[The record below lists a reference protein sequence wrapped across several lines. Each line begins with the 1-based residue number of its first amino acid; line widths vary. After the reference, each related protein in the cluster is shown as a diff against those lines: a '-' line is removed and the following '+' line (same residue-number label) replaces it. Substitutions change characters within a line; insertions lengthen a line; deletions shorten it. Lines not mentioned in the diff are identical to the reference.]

1 MWYEQ
6 EIEQWAG
13 AWYDGVDYSWRFE
26 VSTYGRIRNAKNKRI
41 YSLHIYFV
49 KLFQKELAERN
60 NKFKCTLDAKWDYEV
75 GWIYFTSIKEYKAV
89 LAELDRTRYERYM
102 NGFVPLCD
110 RWEWR
115 MQQRSKSAEAFAILR
130 ELRENF
136 YLPVESNN

>member
-1 MWYEQ
+1 M
-6 EIEQWAG
+6 
-13 AWYDGVDYSWRFE
+13 D
-26 VSTYGRIRNAKNKRI
+26 
-41 YSLHIYFV
+41 
-49 KLFQKELAERN
+49 
-60 NKFKCTLDAKWDYEV
+60 
-75 GWIYFTSIKEYKAV
+75 YFTSIKEYKAV

-136 YLPVESNN
+136 YMPVESNN